1 MTFSPSTPRMRSRM
15 AQRLGPWSNVGVQ
28 PTIGKGGFG
37 FGDEGFEVR
46 RRRR

>member
-1 MTFSPSTPRMRSRM
+1 
-15 AQRLGPWSNVGVQ
+15 VQ

-46 RRRR
+46 RRRRWVQMGF